1 MIKHVTIFTID
12 PERGAEGVAQMKA
25 ALDEAA
31 AASPLVRASESGTM
45 LPPIPGA
52 PEPPE
57 GAGPA
62 WGDVVQ
68 ILTFDNREDADAY
81 PASPAHDVLLAKS
94 EGLVVAAT
102 AIDFEA

>member
-1 MIKHVTIFTID
+1 MIKHLTVFTID
-12 PERGAEGVAQMKA
+12 PARGTEGVAQMKA

-31 AASPLVRASESGTM
+31 TTSPLVRASESGTM
-45 LPPIPGA
+45 LPPILGA
-52 PEPPE
+52 PQPPE

-68 ILTFDNREDADAY
+68 ILTFDNCTDAAAY
-81 PASPAHDVLLAKS
+81 PVSPAHDTLLAKTR
-94 EGLVVAAT
+94 GLVISAT